1 MSIKN
6 EFARFDV
13 TLEAFVAAANDPAD
27 ASTIHEIGEMQGSVL
42 AFQGLWSLLLRSSEN
57 WTLRFREALFVRLAR
72 CVWDGREGASI
83 ERVSWS
89 KKKGY
94 MVTLARA
101 IIDEGESAVATSK
114 SYISDAIDAW
124 FKPALDEVKKTA
136 LSTRTKVTNASE
148 FDQSLRRMFEMCNN
162 LIQVLLVR
170 TEDLH
175 SFFPPEFE
183 VPNLIAKSILVSIE
197 SAVSTALFAPIRELE
212 PPRNLAADLRCQCL

>member
-1 MSIKN
+1 MS
-6 EFARFDV
+6 
-13 TLEAFVAAANDPAD
+13 
-27 ASTIHEIGEMQGSVL
+27 
-42 AFQGLWSLLLRSSEN
+42 
-57 WTLRFREALFVRLAR
+57 
-72 CVWDGREGASI
+72 
-83 ERVSWS
+83 
-89 KKKGY
+89 
-94 MVTLARA
+94 
-101 IIDEGESAVATSK
+101 ESAVATSK

-197 SAVSTALFAPIRELE
+197 SAVSTALFAPIRELG
-212 PPRNLAADLRCQCL
+212 AAQKLSSRFEMPVLMSTIRFLTRCIRSAQKGSFDKFVSGGGLSLVWR